1 MTSNTPTVPTKNKEL
16 NLNKEYLNY
25 KEATEYMC
33 MSERGFRRLVKEF
46 DIPSGKI
53 PGGKIMFRRIDLKR
67 LVEAYMNAPE
77 NMFPPYWDK

>member
-1 MTSNTPTVPTKNKEL
+1 MVEKSSIKREL
-16 NLNKEYLNY
+16 NLNKYH

-33 MSERGFRRLVKEF
+33 MSEKGFRRLVKEH

-67 LVEAYMNAPE
+67 LIEAYMNAPE
-77 NMFPPYWDK
+77 NKFPPYWDR

>member
-1 MTSNTPTVPTKNKEL
+1 MKKEL

>member
-1 MTSNTPTVPTKNKEL
+1 MVEKSSIKREL
-16 NLNKEYLNY
+16 NLNKDYLNY

-33 MSERGFRRLVKEF
+33 MSEKGFRRLVKEH

-67 LVEAYMNAPE
+67 LIDDDMDATE
-77 NMFPPYWDK
+77 NKFPPYWDR

>member
-1 MTSNTPTVPTKNKEL
+1 MVEKSSIKREL
-16 NLNKEYLNY
+16 NLNKDYLNY

-33 MSERGFRRLVKEF
+33 MSEKGFRRLVKEH

-67 LVEAYMNAPE
+67 LIEAYMNAPE
-77 NMFPPYWDK
+77 NMFPHYWDR

>member
-1 MTSNTPTVPTKNKEL
+1 MVEKSSIKREL
-16 NLNKEYLNY
+16 NLNKDYLNY

-33 MSERGFRRLVKEF
+33 MSEKGFRRLVKEH

-67 LVEAYMNAPE
+67 LIEDYMNAPE
-77 NMFPPYWDK
+77 NKFPPYWDR